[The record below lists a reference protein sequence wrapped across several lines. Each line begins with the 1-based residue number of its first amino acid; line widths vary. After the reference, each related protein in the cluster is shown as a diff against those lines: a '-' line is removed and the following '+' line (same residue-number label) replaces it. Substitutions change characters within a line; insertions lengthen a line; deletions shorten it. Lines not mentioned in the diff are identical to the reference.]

1 MKKTLLAIVVT
12 VLCLFASPNNAQAQA
27 PAPSHLIYG
36 SSPFQ
41 DSLWAIDTTNWTVV
55 RRLGPTLPSFTITGI
70 NGMAY
75 DPTTYKT
82 YVILKIAA
90 VSGRVLAT
98 IDLETGIC
106 TQVGNLGDNFSSITF
121 RADGQLL
128 GATGNGATV
137 PETLYL
143 IDKNTGTKTLLYA
156 MGNGADGEV
165 ILYNRS
171 DDFIYHWSGNS
182 TMVFEK
188 MAASA
193 VTYTPTNIPV
203 TGIPGG
209 ETFGAI
215 YVNPNYFIIS
225 NISSSFLRLNPTT
238 GAYSG
243 TIMSLPEDFRGLV
256 MPPSFTISNDSI
268 CEGSDTIFMGMAN
281 LQLFDSVSY
290 HWGDA
295 SVSTLSA
302 TATNSSHVYTTPGN
316 YTIHIVLNNGI
327 VTDTA
332 AAYTI
337 FVNAAPNVILSGS
350 NVLCPNDTVMLTAT
364 AGGTSQWYY
373 NGQPVASATTDTI
386 FASNPGVYNLVK
398 TNLNGCSDSAAVGL
412 NLQSV
417 PNPTISLP
425 ANFNACASAL
435 LDAGN
440 PGATYLWSN
449 GGTQQIEQITT
460 TGIYNVLVTDSN
472 NCSASDT
479 VNVTIYALPVVNI
492 GPDTSSCGSITLN
505 ANTSGTYTWSNSSTA
520 SSITVTTSGQYYLT
534 VVDSNGCTGFDTANI
549 TIFLPTFVGIA
560 VTTTQI
566 CEDDD
571 DVLLVGTPPGGTFG
585 GTSVTGSSFDP
596 SVGAGQHDV
605 YYTFTD
611 ANGCTGSDTLT
622 LIVSACVGITENQ
635 AATTFSIIPN
645 PNAGNFILQL
655 SENNSQIEITDVLG
669 NIVFRSR
676 EINSGNVNLSLENQ
690 AAGIYF
696 VRVTNGNRT
705 GVQRLALSR

>member
-1 MKKTLLAIVVT
+1 MKKILPVLFIS
-12 VLCLFASPNNAQAQA
+12 VLCVFAAQNNAKAQA

-36 SSPFQ
+36 ASPYQ
-41 DSLWAIDTTNWTVV
+41 DSLWAIDTTNWTIV
-55 RRLGPTLPSFTITGI
+55 RRMGPTLPSFTITGI
-70 NGMAY
+70 TGMAY

-82 YVILKIAA
+82 YVILKLSA
-90 VSGRVLAT
+90 VTGRILAT
-98 IDLETGIC
+98 IDLQTGVC
-106 TQVGNLGDNFSSITF
+106 TQIGNLGDNFSSITF
-121 RADGQLL
+121 REDGQLL

-137 PETLYL
+137 PESLYL

-156 MGNGADGEV
+156 MGNGADGE
-165 ILYNRS
+165 ILLYNRT

-193 VTYTPTNIPV
+193 VTYTPTNIPF
-203 TGIPGG
+203 TGTPGG
-209 ETFGAI
+209 ETFGAM

-225 NISSSFLRLNPTT
+225 NISSSFLRMNPVT
-238 GAYSG
+238 GTYTG
-243 TIMSLPEDFRGLV
+243 TIVSLPDDLRGLV
-256 MPPSFTISNDSI
+256 MPPSFTISTDTI
-268 CEGSDTIFMGMAN
+268 CEGSDTVFMGMAN

-295 SVSTLSA
+295 SVSAFAA
-302 TATNSSHVYTTPGN
+302 TATNSSHVYTAPGN
-316 YTIHIVLNNGI
+316 YTIHIVLNNGV

-332 AAYTI
+332 ASFSI
-337 FVNAAPNVILSGS
+337 VVDAAPNVIISGS
-350 NVLCPNDTVMLTAT
+350 NTLCPNDTVMLTA
-364 AGGTSQWYY
+364 ASAGTSQWYF
-373 NGQPVASATTDTI
+373 NGQPVAAATSDTI
-386 FASNPGVYNLVK
+386 SVFTPGVYNLLQ
-398 TNLNGCSDSAAVGL
+398 TNVNGCSDSASVGFEL
-412 NLQSV
+412 VSV
-417 PNPTISLP
+417 PNPVIALP
-425 ANFNACASAL
+425 ATFNACASAL

-449 GGTQQIEQITT
+449 GGTQQMEQITVS
-460 TGIYNVLVTDSN
+460 GIYNVLVTDSN

-492 GPDTSSCGSITLN
+492 GPDTSICGSITLN
-505 ANTSGTYTWSNSSTA
+505 ANISGTYTWSNSSTA

-534 VVDSNGCTGFDTANI
+534 VVDSNGCTGSDTANI

-566 CEDDD
+566 CEDDA
-571 DVLLVGTPPGGTFG
+571 DVLLIGTPPGGTFG

-622 LIVSACVGITENQ
+622 LIVSACVGISENQ
-635 AATTFSIIPN
+635 EAAFSILPN
-645 PNAGNFILQL
+645 PNAGNFTLQL

-669 NIVFRSR
+669 NIVFSSR
-676 EINSGNVNLSLENQ
+676 EINSGNINVSLENQ
-690 AAGIYF
+690 AAGVYF
-696 VRVTNGNRT
+696 IRVTNGTKT
-705 GVQRLALSR
+705 GIQRLILNR